1 MNKMVTGNDMAE
13 VNRFRHK
20 LEASEE
26 NFILESEIPAG
37 KVYLQFEGVLE
48 GVAVVWH
55 ACVQT
60 VKEYSKNSH
69 VDEDPKQFINIEIKD
84 GLHKLDIAL
93 NIKQIDQAAL
103 ERTIIMIRK
112 YKMLRIGYHEYGAR
126 SKTE

>member
-1 MNKMVTGNDMAE
+1 MNEIVTGKNMVE

-20 LEASEE
+20 LEMREE
-26 NFILESEIPAG
+26 SFILESEIPAE

-60 VKEYSKNSH
+60 VKEYSKNSL
-69 VDEDPKQFINIEIKD
+69 VDEDPKQFINIEKKD
-84 GLHKLDIAL
+84 GLYKLEVAL
-93 NIKQIDQAAL
+93 NIKQIDQPAL

-112 YKMLRIGYHEYGAR
+112 YKRLSVGYHEYGPR